1 MLCGKDHIYNPLPP
15 TCKLYETNHL
25 YLYILPLQRV
35 VDKVLMCPRVFQK
48 PYIKEGKT
56 IP

>member
-15 TCKLYETNHL
+15 TCKLYGTNHL

-35 VDKVLMCPRVFQK
+35 VGKVLMCPRVFQK